1 VTSNEIYDLQK
12 RLNEVGMSFL
22 VLGEPLV
29 EDGIYGKKTK
39 DVYKAW
45 LDRDSVMPSVTPTP
59 AKPWWQSRAV
69 LGLLTVGLAWA
80 AGKAGWLIDDE
91 QITQILLHVM
101 EAVGLI
107 VAAIGTARRSAPID
121 PTLVMRLPNRDVRL
135 PVRPERK
142 TPGGSGRSDPRGH
155 FNPD

>member
-1 VTSNEIYDLQK
+1 MTKNETYVLQK

-22 VLGEPLV
+22 VLGEPLE
-29 EDGIYGKKTK
+29 EDGIYGKKTQ

-59 AKPWWQSRAV
+59 AKPWWQSRAI

-91 QITQILLHVM
+91 QITQIILHVM

-135 PVRPERK
+135 PVRTHRPPENR
-142 TPGGSGRSDPRGH
+142 SGASDQTGPFG
-155 FNPD
+155 F